1 MTSLQEGIYLE
12 EKKGR
17 IGTGHTS
24 SNVTYKNYY
33 AVRLSG
39 EMAELFLLDDQ
50 LSLTGLKEKANQQSV
65 LQRMTFKPEHQ
76 VHFESLRA
84 AMGPGA
90 NPSPVPQKRDAAKV
104 PQTKPQ
110 AGLPQTKP
118 EAAAPQVKQPAKAPA
133 KQSRE
138 DPWWEATSKG
148 AKDLLK
154 K

>member
-33 AVRLSG
+33 AVRQSG

-50 LSLTGLKEKANQQSV
+50 LALTGLKEKASQQSV
-65 LQRMTFKPEHQ
+65 VERMTHRPEHQ
-76 VHFESLRA
+76 VHFESLKA
-84 AMGPGA
+84 AMGPGTK
-90 NPSPVPQKRDAAKV
+90 PSPVPQKRAESKA

-110 AGLPQTKP
+110 AGPPQAKP
-118 EAAAPQVKQPAKAPA
+118 AAAAPQVKQPAKVPA
-133 KQSRE
+133 KKEQE
-138 DPWWEATSKG
+138 EPWWESTRKG